1 MDTIVVFSGAG
12 LSAESGVPTFRDSN
26 GLWEQHRVEDVASP
40 EGWVRNRRLVLNF
53 YAQRFLKERE
63 CLPNAAH
70 TAIGSLSARFRVVN
84 ITQNID
90 TLLER
95 GGSTEVWHLHGRVD
109 YQKCERHYSIGFGGG
124 DPVCEYRTPITEPIK
139 EGDLCPEC
147 GGHLR
152 PDVVWFGE
160 AVDMR
165 ENRLE
170 DLVRTASVFIGI
182 GTSAL
187 VYPAAGLLPLFR
199 HTPERYFIDPAP
211 NYDMLSGFIVLE
223 GRAAEQMPKLAA
235 RLLSHA

>member
-1 MDTIVVFSGAG
+1 METIVVFSGAG

-40 EGWVRNRRLVLNF
+40 EGWMRNRRLVLNF
-53 YAQRFLKERE
+53 YEQRFLKERE
-63 CLPNAAH
+63 CMPNPAH
-70 TAIGSLSARFRVVN
+70 VAIGSLSQRYHVVN
-84 ITQNID
+84 LTQNID

-95 GGSTEVWHLHGRVD
+95 GGSEDVWHLHGRVD
-109 YQKCERHYSIGFGGG
+109 YQKCERHYSIGISHHGA
-124 DPVCEYRTPITEPIK
+124 VCDYRTPIARPIR

-147 GGHLR
+147 GAHLR

-165 ENRLE
+165 EERLN

-199 HTPERYFIDPAP
+199 HTPEKYFIDPDP
-211 NYDMLSGFIVLE
+211 NYPVLGGYTVLK
-223 GRAAEQMPKLAA
+223 GRASEQMPMLAEKLL
-235 RLLSHA
+235 R